1 MIFPT
6 LDSST
11 LKFSRQQNIFRRA
24 AFFSEQHISLAFT
37 LHLSKEMD
45 ASRFFG
51 PRKAR
56 CVDFSKQTYSERYD
70 FFDRSRSGG
79 ALGGCD
85 LILMDLYLPW
95 MATRLRLQELDK

>member
-1 MIFPT
+1 
-6 LDSST
+6 
-11 LKFSRQQNIFRRA
+11 
-24 AFFSEQHISLAFT
+24 
-37 LHLSKEMD
+37 MD

-79 ALGGCD
+79 AFAEGEEGSNIDGLVVVG
-85 LILMDLYLPW
+85 YL
-95 MATRLRLQELDK
+95 AAKLRLQELDK